1 MRLHFWKQNRFLCQ
15 AGLGLVS
22 IVLFGHNL
30 ASAEEVKFNAEQ
42 VGFFEEKIRPVLVA
56 KCYKCHSDRSVKL
69 KGGLHVDSREG
80 LLKGGDSGDPAL
92 VPGKPGEGLFLIA
105 LRHEEEDLAMPPKE
119 KLSAGVIE
127 DFEKWIKMGVPFPA
141 PKENTEE
148 KEVADQPDWW
158 DTVDPKKLLPKEKS
172 IQEVVDHYV
181 DARLKKE
188 KIQPVETVSEETLI
202 RRLTLDLAGRIPT
215 IPETEAFLASK
226 DENKVEKVVDQL
238 IASDSFSRHF
248 VNEFDWYLMGDRGGM
263 RKYLEQAFQ
272 EKKTWDQMFK
282 DIILAKGDKEDATK
296 KELAKFLKER
306 VKQQDKLTNDVS
318 VAFFGINVSCAQCH
332 DHPEVPSWKQDHY
345 YGMKS
350 FFNRM
355 IENGDYLGEEEYGLV
370 KFKTTKGVEKTA
382 KLMFLDGKAIDE
394 PENKEPTKEEKEKLK
409 KERGQLAK
417 DKKPLPDPNF
427 SRRAKLV
434 EAALK
439 DDAGFFSRAIV
450 NRIWYR
456 YFGKG
461 LVAPIDQ
468 LHGANL
474 PSHPELLVWLARD
487 FKENGYDLRRL
498 IKGLVLSETYARS
511 GVWPEA
517 KGDRPVHSLFA
528 VREARALTPEQ
539 MGSSL
544 IVAATDPHSFDLSK
558 EEEYKKRIEGLEN
571 SGRGWNRYFP
581 RPNDL
586 FAVDVSEALFFS
598 NNDRVSRDLVST
610 NGGKLAYRLLQ
621 EEDPNKQ
628 VEIAFRSTLSRPPS
642 EQEQKLFTQYL
653 TERKDRIKDACSQIV
668 WALMTSAEFRFN
680 H

>member
-1 MRLHFWKQNRFLCQ
+1 MRLRQ
-15 AGLGLVS
+15 ATWGLVCILIS
-22 IVLFGHNL
+22 GNIL
-30 ASAEEVKFNAEQ
+30 ASEESAKFNAEQ
-42 VGFFEEKIRPVLVA
+42 IGFFEEKIRPVLVA
-56 KCYKCHSDRSVKL
+56 KCYKCHSERSVKL
-69 KGGLHVDSREG
+69 KGGLYMDSREG
-80 LLKGGDSGDPAL
+80 LLKGGDSGDPS
-92 VPGKPGEGLFLIA
+92 VIPGKPEEGLLMLA

-127 DFEKWIKMGVPFPA
+127 DFEKWIRMGVPFPVSL
-141 PKENTEE
+141 ENSETNQ
-148 KEVADQPDWW
+148 VAEQPDWW
-158 DTVDPKKLLPKEKS
+158 NTIDDQKLLSTNKTIKEAVDYYVNARLRDEKVEPVDTVN
-172 IQEVVDHYV
+172 
-181 DARLKKE
+181 
-188 KIQPVETVSEETLI
+188 EETLI

-215 IPETEAFLASK
+215 VPEMEAFLASSDK
-226 DENKVEKVVDQL
+226 TKIDKVVDQL

-248 VNEFDWYLMGDRGGM
+248 VNEFDWFLMGDNGGM
-263 RKYLEQAFQ
+263 RKYLEKAFQ

-282 DIILAKGDKEDATK
+282 DIILAKGDAENDTE
-296 KELAKFLKER
+296 KELAKFLKDR
-306 VKQQDKLTNDVS
+306 VKQPDRLTNDVS

-355 IENGDYLGEEEYGLV
+355 IENGDYLGEEDYGLV

-382 KLMFLDGKAIDE
+382 KLMFLDGKIIE
-394 PENKEPTKEEKEKLK
+394 ELESKEPSKEEKEKLK
-409 KERGQLAK
+409 KEREQLAK
-417 DKKPLPDPNF
+417 DKKPLPEPDF

-434 EAALK
+434 EAALAE
-439 DDAGFFSRAIV
+439 DAGFFSRAIV

-461 LVAPIDQ
+461 LVSPIDQ

-474 PSHPELLVWLARD
+474 PSHPELLLWLARD
-487 FKENGYDLRRL
+487 FRENGYDLRRL
-498 IKGLVLSETYARS
+498 IKGLVLSDAYARS
-511 GVWPEA
+511 GIWSEQN
-517 KGDRPVHSLFA
+517 GDRPVHSLFA

-544 IVAATDPHSFDLSK
+544 VVAATDPQSFDLSK
-558 EEEYKKRIEGLEN
+558 EEEYRKRIEGLEN

-581 RPNDL
+581 RPSEL

-598 NNDRVSRDLVST
+598 NNDRVSRDLVSS
-610 NGGKLAYRLLQ
+610 NGGKLAYRLSQ
-621 EEDPNKQ
+621 EKDHKKQ
-628 VEIAFRSTLSRPPS
+628 VELAFRSTLSRTPN
-642 EQEQKLFTQYL
+642 EQEQKLFIQYL
-653 TERKDRIKDACSQIV
+653 DERKDRISDACSQIV

>member
-1 MRLHFWKQNRFLCQ
+1 MRLYSGIQNRYLRQ

-22 IVLFGHNL
+22 FVLWGLNL
-30 ASAEEVKFNAEQ
+30 ASGEEAKFNAEQ
-42 VGFFEEKIRPVLVA
+42 IGFFEEKIRPVLVA
-56 KCYKCHSDRSVKL
+56 KCYKCHSERSVKL
-69 KGGLHVDSREG
+69 KGGLHVDSRKG

-92 VPGKPGEGLFLIA
+92 VPGKPEEGLFLMA

-127 DFEKWIKMGVPFPA
+127 DFSKWIQMGVPFPA
-141 PKENTEE
+141 KKEDTAEN
-148 KEVADQPDWW
+148 EVAEQPDWW
-158 DTVDPKKLLPKEKS
+158 DTIDPKSLLPKEKS

-181 DARLKKE
+181 NARLKKE
-188 KIQPVETVSEETLI
+188 KVEPAELVNEETLI
-202 RRLTLDLAGRIPT
+202 RRITLDLAGRIPT
-215 IPETEAFLASK
+215 VPEMETFLKSEEA
-226 DENKVEKVVDQL
+226 DKVETVVDQL
-238 IASDSFSRHF
+238 IASDSFARHF
-248 VNEFDWYLMGDRGGM
+248 VNEFDWFLMGDRGGM
-263 RKYLEQAFQ
+263 RRYLEEAFK
-272 EKKTWDQMFK
+272 EKKTWDQMFR
-282 DIILAKGDKEDATK
+282 DIILAKGDGEDATQ
-296 KELAKFLKER
+296 KELAKFLKDR

-355 IENGDYLGEEEYGLV
+355 IENGDFLGEENYGLV

-382 KLMFLDGKAIDE
+382 NLMFLDGKIIDE
-394 PENKEPTKEEKEKLK
+394 PERKEPSKEEKEKLK
-409 KERGQLAK
+409 KQRQELAK
-417 DKKPLPDPNF
+417 EKKPLPEPSF

-498 IKGLVLSETYARS
+498 VKGLVLSQTYARS
-511 GVWPEA
+511 GVWQEES
-517 KGDRPVHSLFA
+517 GDRPVHSLFA

-544 IVAATDPHSFDLSK
+544 VVAATDPYSFNLAK
-558 EEEYKKRIEGLEN
+558 EEDYKKRIAGLEN

-581 RPNDL
+581 RPTEL
-586 FAVDVSEALFFS
+586 FAVDVSEALFLS

-610 NGGKLAYRLLQ
+610 NGGKLAHRLLQ
-621 EEDPNKQ
+621 EKDPAKQ
-628 VEIAFRSTLSRPPS
+628 VEMAFRSTLSRPPS

-653 TERKDRIKDACSQIV
+653 AERQDRQDAACSQIV

>member
-1 MRLHFWKQNRFLCQ
+1 MRLRLRKQNRFLHQ

-22 IVLFGHNL
+22 IVFFGQHL
-30 ASAEEVKFNAEQ
+30 VSAEEAKFNAEQ
-42 VGFFEEKIRPVLVA
+42 IGFFEEKIRPVLVA
-56 KCYKCHSDRSVKL
+56 KCYKCHSERSVKL
-69 KGGLHVDSREG
+69 KGGLHVDSRDG

-92 VPGKPGEGLFLIA
+92 VPGKPGEGLFLTA

-119 KLSAGVIE
+119 KLSAGVID
-127 DFEKWIKMGVPFPA
+127 DFSKWIQMGVPFPA
-141 PKENTEE
+141 KKEETGEA
-148 KEVADQPDWW
+148 EVDGQLDWW
-158 DTVDPKKLLPKEKS
+158 DTIDQKKLLPKEKS

-181 DARLKKE
+181 GARLKKE
-188 KIQPVETVSEETLI
+188 KVVHTELVNEETLI

-215 IPETEAFLASK
+215 TPETEAFLASE
-226 DENKVEKVVDQL
+226 DQDKVGTLVDQL
-238 IASDSFSRHF
+238 IASDSFARHF
-248 VNEFDWYLMGDRGGM
+248 VNEFDWFLMGDRGGM
-263 RKYLEQAFQ
+263 RRYLEQAFN
-272 EKKTWDQMFK
+272 EKKTWDQMFR
-282 DIILAKGDKEDATK
+282 DIILAKGDGEDATQ
-296 KELAKFLKER
+296 KELAKFLKDR

-318 VAFFGINVSCAQCH
+318 VAFFGVNVSCAQCH

-355 IENGDYLGEEEYGLV
+355 IENGDYLGEEDYGLV

-382 KLMFLDGKAIDE
+382 NLMFLNGTTFDE
-394 PENKEPTKEEKEKLK
+394 PEGKEPSKEDKEKIK
-409 KERGQLAK
+409 KQREELAK
-417 DKKPLPDPNF
+417 EKKPLPEPKF

-468 LHGANL
+468 MHGANL
-474 PSHPELLVWLARD
+474 PSHPELLLWLARD
-487 FKENGYDLRRL
+487 FKDHGYDLRRMV
-498 IKGLVLSETYARS
+498 KGLVLSETYARS
-511 GVWPEA
+511 GVWPED

-544 IVAATDPHSFDLSK
+544 VVAATDPHAFDLSK
-558 EEEYKKRIEGLEN
+558 EEDYQKRIAGLEN

-581 RPNDL
+581 RPTEL

-621 EEDPNKQ
+621 EEEPAKQ
-628 VEIAFRSTLSRPPS
+628 VEIAFRSTLSRPPN